1 MRFRRFPL
9 ALILLLALTLPP
21 AHASNTHGNPAIP
34 ESNMRDYD
42 LDGAMVSSGCVI
54 ATAASTTLAAF
65 ACKGYVAD
73 ASTGQLI
80 YVSQASAAVGPLT
93 ASNATYWLAI
103 HADISASV
111 SGWTR
116 QVGTHYIWKA
126 SSTQPANPARGLVFA
141 SATVTA
147 CASCAITSVGM
158 VFPTSPVSLDVGISV
173 MDPGIGAVCDG
184 ATDDST
190 ALQRGLDRGG
200 TLIIPS
206 GKICAYA
213 SRLDMNVTGQ
223 RLVGVDRQTSTMY
236 PTAAG
241 ASIRMRAPR
250 QVIQNLTVDG
260 HDTVTNPI
268 QVYSA
273 RYGIVREVTVV
284 DGLGTGLLMDCR
296 LESPDGNANF
306 FKAENSVFSRNNV
319 DGIEIIAGC
328 PDKNSQLW
336 VNVEAVSNTR
346 NGMLLRGTHSKVIGG
361 NFDGNGEDG
370 IQIGDAADGGTTQ
383 YTQIMG
389 AWAETNVTTGFHY
402 TSQAVNNL
410 LITGAFNIVDDNR
423 TTGTNAIL
431 RTISN
436 NGFSLGNADTPVAGT
451 GATWGYVRSSGVLEG
466 TNRGAVFGASGEGP
480 DVPLWVRGEGAG
492 STFLGKA
499 SSITGAPRFTSDGTL
514 VQRTTQ
520 VQGGASGTIDLSAG
534 NVWTLDFSAPTTVTA
549 ITCVANQM
557 LYLRATNANA
567 TIQDNASQFLAGDF
581 VMGTNDTITLLCV
594 TGNVVYELARSNN

>member
-93 ASNATYWLAI
+93 ASNATYWLAL
-103 HADISASV
+103 HADISTSV

-147 CASCAITSVGM
+147 CASCAITTVAM

-173 MDPGIGAVCDG
+173 MDPAIGAVCDG

-206 GKICAYA
+206 GKTCAYA
-213 SRLDMNVTGQ
+213 SRLDMNATGQ
-223 RLVGVDRQTSTMY
+223 RLVGVDRFTSTMY

-241 ASIRMRAPR
+241 ASIRMRGPR
-250 QVIQNLTVDG
+250 QVISNLTVDG

-273 RYGIVREVTVV
+273 RYGIIREVTVV
-284 DGLGTGLLMDCR
+284 DGLGTGLLVDCR

-336 VNVEAVSNTR
+336 LNVEAASNTR
-346 NGMLLRGTHSKVIGG
+346 NGMLLRGTHSKVLGG
-361 NFDGNGEDG
+361 NYDGNAVG
-370 IQIGDAADGGTTQ
+370 IQIGDAADGAATQ
-383 YTQIMG
+383 YTQIIG
-389 AWAETNVTTGFHY
+389 AWAEANATTGFYY
-402 TSQAVNNL
+402 TTEAVNNFL
-410 LITGAFNIVDDNR
+410 LSGAFNIVDDNR
-423 TTGTNAIL
+423 ATGSNAL
-431 RTISN
+431 MRTIST
-436 NGFSLGNADTPVAGT
+436 NGVSIGNADNPTTGT
-451 GATWGYVRSSGVLEG
+451 GATWGYIKSSGVLEG
-466 TNRGAVFGASGEGP
+466 ANRGAVFGASGEGP

-492 STFLGKA
+492 STFLGKTA
-499 SSITGAPRFTSDGTL
+499 SVTGAPRVTSDGTL
-514 VQRTTQ
+514 VHRTTQ
-520 VQGGASGTIDLSAG
+520 AQGGASGTIDLSAG
-534 NVWTLDFSAPTTVTA
+534 NIWTLAFSAPTTVTA
-549 ITCVANQM
+549 ITCVANQI
-557 LYLRATNANA
+557 LYLRATNANP
-567 TIQDNASQFLAGDF
+567 TIQDNAAQRLAGDF
-581 VMGTNDTITLLCV
+581 VMGTDDTVTLLCV